1 MTDEELTAI
10 VQAVKTVLTERDTS
24 QRTEVEMLRQD
35 LATLN
40 ARLQAHREA
49 SAESQ
54 QRMVH
59 LLRSLRV
66 TIETRLTL
74 AIYLMLLSM

>member
-59 LLRSLRV
+59 LLAAAVGDGDR
-66 TIETRLTL
+66 RL
-74 AIYLMLLSM
+74 